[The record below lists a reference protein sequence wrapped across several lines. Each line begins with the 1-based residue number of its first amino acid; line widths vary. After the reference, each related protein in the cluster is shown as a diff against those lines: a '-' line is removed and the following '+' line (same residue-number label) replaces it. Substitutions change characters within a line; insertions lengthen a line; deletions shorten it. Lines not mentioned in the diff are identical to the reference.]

1 MNVDMGRLRFRSRAT
16 DSGPAEVEAV
26 ARVDASLA
34 VASSRGLFTRPEAM
48 ELLRDIEHAQLERGD
63 PGDICA
69 SRIAEIVAAADAA
82 CVGELMVTR
91 SSLVDA
97 LLDIRL
103 VIAAGVA
110 R

>member
-16 DSGPAEVEAV
+16 DSGPAEVDTVE
-26 ARVDASLA
+26 RVDASLG

-48 ELLRDIEHAQLERGD
+48 DLLRAIQRAQLERED
-63 PGDICA
+63 PGEICA

-82 CVGELMVTR
+82 SVGELMVTR
-91 SSLVDA
+91 SSLVDV

-110 R
+110 P